1 MTEQISYATKRRIR
15 YLEEIGIPVQI
26 GSIID
31 ELRALRERLGGE
43 QAESFS
49 AVVARIDAIKAEI
62 PKPAVGRG

>member
-1 MTEQISYATKRRIR
+1 MTEQISYATKRRMG

-26 GSIID
+26 GAIID

-62 PKPAVGRG
+62 PKPMVDRG